1 MDQLRAVKGM
11 DDLFES
17 DLSLWRHVE
26 LVARETFLAYG
37 FGEIR
42 TPILEETAVFVRGVG
57 EGTDIVHKEMFTFDD
72 GGRPGDKD
80 GTTSVCLRP
89 ENTAGVVRA
98 MLEHGKL
105 FADAYE
111 QVFYVG
117 PMFRR
122 EQPQAGR
129 RRQFHQIG
137 CEAFGTSEPGMD
149 VAVMACVHTIL
160 DRLGLSSS
168 TKLLLNTLGDPAE
181 RRGYTDA
188 LVAYFSAHE
197 ARLSDDSRR
206 RLKENPL
213 RILDSKDAGD
223 RALAMAAPR
232 PVDFLSDAARAHF
245 DAVCAGLTRLS
256 IPFSRDPFLVRGL
269 DYYTRTVFEFV
280 GEAGLGAQSTV
291 AAGGRY
297 DGLVETLGGRPTPAV
312 GFAGGVERLVLM
324 LKAVGAPAHG
334 VAPELALVGADDG
347 GRALCEQLAFGL
359 RRQGVRVVVDVR
371 GRGVKAQM
379 KSADKSGAR
388 HSVVVGSAELGSG
401 QGRVKNMATG
411 DVSDVALSV
420 EALRAVV
427 RAAHAGG

>member
-1 MDQLRAVKGM
+1 MEQLRAVKGM
-11 DDLFES
+11 DDLFET

-26 LVARETFLAYG
+26 SVARETFLAYG

-72 GGRPGDKD
+72 GARPGEKD
-80 GTTSVCLRP
+80 AKTTNVCLRP

-111 QVFYVG
+111 QVFYIG

-137 CEAFGTSEPGMD
+137 CEAFGTAEPGMD
-149 VAVMACVHTIL
+149 VAVIACVQTVL
-160 DRLGLSSS
+160 ERLGLSSS
-168 TKLLLNTLGDPAE
+168 TKLLVNSLGDPDE
-181 RRGYTDA
+181 RRTYTDA
-188 LVAYFSAHE
+188 LVAYFTAHE
-197 ARLSDDSRR
+197 SKLSDDSRR

-213 RILDSKDAGD
+213 RILDSKDDGD
-223 RALAMAAPR
+223 RALARDAPR
-232 PVDFLSDAARAHF
+232 PVDFLSPTARAHF
-245 DAVCAGLTRLS
+245 DGVTAGLSRLG
-256 IPFSRDPFLVRGL
+256 IPFSLDPLLVRGL

-280 GEAGLGAQSTV
+280 GEVGLGAQSTV

-297 DGLVETLGGRPTPAV
+297 DGLVQTLGGRATPAV
-312 GFAGGVERLVLM
+312 GFAGGIERLVLM
-324 LKAVGAPAHG
+324 MKAVATPGEHATR
-334 VAPELALVGADDG
+334 PELALIGADDA
-347 GRALCEQLAFGL
+347 GRTRCEQLAFAL
-359 RRQGVRVVVDVR
+359 RRRGIRVVVDVR

-379 KSADKSGAR
+379 KSADKSGAPL
-388 HSVVVGSAELGSG
+388 SLVVGSNELAA
-401 QGRVKNMATG
+401 GRAQLKKMGTG
-411 DVSDVALSV
+411 DVFDVAL
-420 EALRAVV
+420 EDAAL
-427 RAAHAGG
+427 AAAARDGA